1 MRVKRVCVASASQF
15 GNRRNVRSADGVATL
30 TPNAP
35 LAPTAVG
42 MTCQVK
48 VNPGIKWWLHALPS
62 QVDLD
67 QAVKVLDDSVSAKAY
82 NQARCRLP
90 TMVNVPILRRQ

>member
-1 MRVKRVCVASASQF
+1 M
-15 GNRRNVRSADGVATL
+15 T
-30 TPNAP
+30 TNAP

-42 MTCQVK
+42 VTCQIK
-48 VNPGIKWWLHALPS
+48 VNLGIKSWLHTLPS
-62 QVDLD
+62 QADPAQTVT
-67 QAVKVLDDSVSAKAY
+67 VLDDSVSAKAY